1 MTTDTQ
7 KNYRSGLIKLV
18 HVARREL
25 NLDEPSYRAILK
37 AQGGLDSL
45 SKMNT
50 AQMSRVLEYFKAQG
64 FRVRKAPNDRKQAT
78 GKDASKVRALWLM
91 LHELGAVRDPSEAA
105 LTAYVKR
112 MAGVDDVQWMRG
124 ERRVSYGDV
133 RAYKARPEVVI
144 ESLKKWAMR
153 VLPEAVYAL
162 KAEVLTL
169 HRNNQLSPERLEY
182 AAHAFKRSD
191 AGEGFDVLHE
201 VWDNLRIA
209 AGHQQP
215 H

>member
-1 MTTDTQ
+1 MNTETQ
-7 KNYRSGLIKLV
+7 KTHRNSLIKLV

-50 AQMSRVLEYFKAQG
+50 TQMSRVLEYFKTQG
-64 FRVRKAPNDRKQAT
+64 FRVRKTPNDRKQAT
-78 GKDASKVRALWLM
+78 GKAAGKVRALWLL
-91 LHELGAVRDPSEAA
+91 LHELGVVRDPSEAA
-105 LTAYVKR
+105 LTAYVQR
-112 MAGVDDVQWMRG
+112 MAKVDDVQWMRG
-124 ERRVSYGDV
+124 GRQVSYGDV
-133 RAYKARPEVVI
+133 RAYRDRPELVI

-153 VLPEAVYAL
+153 TLPGAVEALMAQ
-162 KAEVLTL
+162 VLTSAQ
-169 HRNNQLSPERLEY
+169 NQQLSPEQRVY
-182 AAHAFKRSD
+182 AARAFKRSCHGD
-191 AGEGFDVLHE
+191 GFDVLNE